1 MDYIHAEQGASTTEA
16 TREEGVVAIPDAKKG
31 LLAILVLPTMDQLK
45 YIFSQCGSS
54 FSLSFTI

>member
-16 TREEGVVAIPDAKKG
+16 TREEGVVAIPDAKKDV
-31 LLAILVLPTMDQLK
+31 LAILVLPTMDQLK